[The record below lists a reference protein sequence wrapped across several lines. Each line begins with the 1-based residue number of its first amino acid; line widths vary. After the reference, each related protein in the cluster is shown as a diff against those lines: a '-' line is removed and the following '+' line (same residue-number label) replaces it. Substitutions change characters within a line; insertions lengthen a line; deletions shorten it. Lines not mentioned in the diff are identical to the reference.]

1 MKVSWTKEQQQ
12 VIQLHN
18 KNLLV
23 AAAAGS
29 GKTAV
34 LVERIIQMITR
45 EKDPVDIDKLLVVTF
60 TNAAAAEMRE
70 RIGQALEAAL
80 KEQPENVHLQT
91 QVTLLHHAQISTIHS
106 FGLSVI
112 RNHFYQIDLD
122 PAFRIGDERE
132 IAMLKEDVLDEVMEA
147 AYTSSD
153 PAFLDFVKAYG
164 NTKNDK
170 NICEMILQFYQY
182 ADSYPWPMEWL
193 DGCMKLYRCDTVE
206 AFDAQPWLTELLSYV
221 KEVVLGCKKSLLYA
235 KEIALG
241 TDGPALYADTL
252 DLDYQV
258 LEQFDACKG
267 YLDCY
272 ELLKGLSFVRLP
284 GKKQVCDEELKE
296 LVKQIRD
303 DVKDRLNKLK
313 KSYFSY
319 SIEEQL
325 QMLIEERPMM
335 EVLIGLTKDFMERFS
350 KAKTKKNIIDFGD
363 IEHDTL
369 KILVDET
376 TKQPTQTARE
386 YQEQFHEVMIDEYQD
401 SNYVQEA
408 LLCAVSGQPMEKY
421 NMFMVGDVKQS
432 IYRFRLARPEL
443 FMGKYRTYPVT
454 EESKT
459 CQRIDLHHNFRSRPE
474 VLNFT
479 NELFLH
485 IMDEDVGNVIYDD
498 AAALHTIREFEE
510 PTVPDAYKTEIL
522 AIDPEAVDE
531 DKIAFEARVVA
542 TRIRQMADKVTADG
556 YHQDYRN
563 MVILV
568 PAMKGWSDVF
578 LRVFSEEGIPLISS
592 SRTGYFSAIE
602 VQTVLQL
609 LKVLNNPR
617 QDIAL
622 AGVLHSVIGAM
633 TSVELAQMK
642 AAFPELTFHEAV
654 VRWEQLNGEDAA
666 RIVTEKIADS
676 EQLVQIH
683 KKITGFFG
691 FLRKMREQIPDT
703 PIHELLQ
710 NLYRET
716 GYLDYVTAL
725 PGGERRRA
733 NLDMLVELAISYENT
748 SYQGLFD
755 FVRYIEKMIRF
766 ELDYGEA
773 EIVSDQENAVR
784 MMTIHKSKGLEFPVV
799 FVCGMGK
806 EFNMMGLNNPL
817 LFHPQYGAGLKWM
830 GTKKRVKKDT
840 LARTVFGLLERR
852 ELLGEEQRLLYVA
865 LTRAKEKLILTG
877 IAKEKASH
885 QGPPLGA
892 REVLSFTERM
902 DAKCFF
908 DWILPVLH
916 RSSLP
921 CSIQQIGTAYV
932 EQSRMIQA
940 ISHAEKR
947 KELLSALAQ
956 VDEAA
961 YEKIDEMLQWRYPH
975 TVSLAQKQKVSV
987 SELKHRY
994 MEQRYMQQQDM
1005 EEAAFMHKEPEVVP
1019 YVPRFADRIEEEN
1032 AGALRGTAMHRYLE
1046 CFDFAQFKQLM
1057 DHAKDGKDAKA
1068 QVWEA
1073 QVESFI
1079 LTQLEEMSQS
1089 KKLND
1094 DLRGRLDLKKIQQ
1107 FLLSDEAGRMAAA
1120 DVRGDFYREK
1130 PFVMSIPASVVWP
1143 EAWPEAQKE
1152 HLENGADTSEER
1164 VLVQGI
1170 VDVFWLEEDGITL
1183 LDYKTDAVSEPEELI
1198 RRYKLQLELY
1208 ADALSRVFD
1217 HCKIK
1222 DILIYSF
1229 KFNKMISLM

>member
-45 EKDPVDIDKLLVVTF
+45 EEDPVDIDKLLVVTF

-70 RIGQALEAAL
+70 RIGAALEAAL
-80 KEQPENVHLQT
+80 QEHPDSVHLQT

-106 FGLSVI
+106 FGLHVI

-132 IAMLKEDVLDEVMEA
+132 LAMLKEDVLEEVMEA
-147 AYTSSD
+147 AYASAD

-170 NICEMILQFYQY
+170 NICEMILQFYHY
-182 ADSYPWPMEWL
+182 ADSYPWPKEWI
-193 DGCMKLYRCDTVE
+193 DGCLEMYRCKTME
-206 AFDAQPWLTELLSYV
+206 EFEQQPWMEALLSYV
-221 KEVVLGCKKSLLYA
+221 QDVVADCKKNLRYA
-235 KEIALG
+235 KELSLSEN
-241 TDGPALYADTL
+241 GPMLYADTL

-258 LEQFDACKG
+258 LEQFDNCKG
-267 YLDCY
+267 YNDCY
-272 ELLKGLSFVRLP
+272 TLLQNLSFARLP
-284 GKKQVCDEELKE
+284 GKKQICDEDIKSA
-296 LVKQIRD
+296 VKDIRD
-303 DVKDRLNKLK
+303 DVKDHLK
-313 KSYFSY
+313 ALQKSYFAY
-319 SIEEQL
+319 AIDEQL
-325 QMLIEERPMM
+325 QMLMEELPMM
-335 EVLIGLTKDFMERFS
+335 EVLIGLTKDFIERYA
-350 KAKTKKNIIDFGD
+350 KAKDEKNIIDFGD
-363 IEHDTL
+363 IEHYTL
-369 KILVDET
+369 KILVDEK
-376 TKQPTQTARE
+376 TKEPTATARE
-386 YQEQFHEVMIDEYQD
+386 YQEQFYEVMIDEYQD

-408 LLCAVSGQPMEKY
+408 LLCAVSGLSMGKN

-443 FMGKYRTYPVT
+443 FMHKYRTFPV
-454 EESKT
+454 SDADKA

-474 VLNFT
+474 VLDFT
-479 NELFLH
+479 NQMFFH
-485 IMDEDVGNVIYDD
+485 MMDADMGNVIYDD
-498 AAALHTIREFEE
+498 AAALHTIREFDQ
-510 PTVPDAYKTEIL
+510 PDVPGAYTTEIL
-522 AIDPEAVDE
+522 AIDAEQLNE
-531 DKIAFEARVVA
+531 DKIVCEARVVA
-542 TRIRQMADKVTADG
+542 TRIRQMTDKITANGCLKEYKD
-556 YHQDYRN
+556 

-578 LRVFSEEGIPLISS
+578 LQVFSEEGIPLISS

-602 VQTVLQL
+602 VQTILQL

-622 AGVLHSVIGAM
+622 AGVLKSVIGGM
-633 TSVELAQMK
+633 TSVELAQVK
-642 AAFPELTFHEAV
+642 AAFPELAFHESV
-654 VRWEQLNGEDAA
+654 SRWEQLSGEDAA

-676 EQLVQIH
+676 EQLIAIH
-683 KKITGFFG
+683 EKILRFFA
-691 FLRKMREQIPDT
+691 FLRKIRVQIPDT
-703 PIHELLQ
+703 PIHELIQ

-725 PGGERRRA
+725 PGGERRLA
-733 NLDMLVELAISYENT
+733 NLNMLVELAISYENT

-773 EIVSDQENAVR
+773 EIVSEQENAVR

-806 EFNMMGLNNPL
+806 EFNTESLKNAL
-817 LFHPQYGAGLKWM
+817 IFHPQYGAGLKWM
-830 GTKKRVKKDT
+830 SKENRVK
-840 LARTVFGLLERR
+840 RNPISRNVFGLLERR

-865 LTRAKEKLILTG
+865 LTRAKEKLILVG
-877 IAKEKASH
+877 VAKEKPSH
-885 QGPPLGA
+885 QGYALGEN
-892 REVLSFTERM
+892 EVLSFVDRM

-908 DWILPVLH
+908 DWILPVVN
-916 RSSLP
+916 RSSVSCMKL
-921 CSIQQIGTAYV
+921 QIGNEYV
-932 EQSRMIQA
+932 EQSRIRQA
-940 ISHAEKR
+940 ASHIKN
-947 KELLSALAQ
+947 KEELMMVLSDKDEEAYAKMDAL
-956 VDEAA
+956 
-961 YEKIDEMLQWRYPH
+961 LQWKYPYDDR
-975 TVSLAQKQKVSV
+975 TIIKQKVSV

-994 MEQRYMQQQDM
+994 MEQQYMKQKDM
-1005 EEAAFMHKEPEVVP
+1005 EEAAFMHKEQDVMP
-1019 YVPRFADRIEEEN
+1019 YLPRFADRIEEEN

-1046 CFDFAQFKQLM
+1046 CFDFGKMHEMLS
-1057 DHAKDGKDAKA
+1057 AKCEGDGLAAYEEKL
-1068 QVWEA
+1068 EA
-1073 QVESFI
+1073 FMLE
-1079 LTQLEEMSQS
+1079 QLEEMTQS
-1089 KKLND
+1089 GKLSA
-1094 DLRGRLDLKKIQQ
+1094 DLRQRLRLDKIHT
-1107 FLLSDEAGRMAAA
+1107 FLLSEEANRMAAA
-1120 DVRGDFYREK
+1120 AIRGDFYREK
-1130 PFVMSIPASVVWP
+1130 PFVMSIPAKEVWP
-1143 EAWPEAQKE
+1143 ELFSAE
-1152 HLENGADTSEER
+1152 HENEQEDLKDTQE

-1198 RRYKLQLELY
+1198 RRYQLQLELY

-1217 HCKIK
+1217 NCKIK

-1229 KFNKMISLM
+1229 KFNRVISLYG